1 MFTPNLAELGWCRK
15 VTVTNSTPLPL
26 TVKAVQT
33 LAHVDRTQ
41 SGEIDVEAVVDLKP
55 GQSVKLKCLVELTA
69 SKEYSYSLADNIL
82 TFNLTGNDAKNT
94 EIVKTIHVPLTKNSR
109 NNRVLTALMYNGIL
123 YLERSIKE

>member
-1 MFTPNLAELGWCRK
+1 MKLAPLFVSLFCTTITTHTMFTPNLAELGWCRK

-55 GQSVKLKCLVELTA
+55 GQSVKNTVIHLLTT
-69 SKEYSYSLADNIL
+69 YS
-82 TFNLTGNDAKNT
+82 
-94 EIVKTIHVPLTKNSR
+94 P
-109 NNRVLTALMYNGIL
+109 
-123 YLERSIKE
+123 SI